1 MIHVVVSLSFNPKPC
16 SLFSAIAMS
25 TSHSAENYPVPL
37 SPPLPLISK
46 EIELSRA
53 MTAASNSTLFSLSPS
68 DILYHDDHLIA
79 VNKHRGIYCETLLS
93 SLSSHSPQLHLAN
106 RLDRDTTGVMLL
118 TKSHNIAAKLVKAFT
133 QHSVN
138 KTYIALCTGP
148 ELNWK
153 RVTVRSGHGRSKFG
167 AWRVYAASD
176 VGRKLPGGSVVRSM
190 ETSFEV
196 LSINGKGNLTE
207 VSDSDDNDNENV
219 IVVEEK
225 AVKELED
232 CNDENEIVVRAYPRS
247 GRTHQIRLHCQ
258 YLGISIVGDVKYE
271 GVCEWNGVTHQ
282 AHHLHAETL
291 SFQHPVTGVNVMIRA
306 PLPLW
311 ATQAFQH

>member
-1 MIHVVVSLSFNPKPC
+1 MK
-16 SLFSAIAMS
+16 
-25 TSHSAENYPVPL
+25 
-37 SPPLPLISK
+37 
-46 EIELSRA
+46 
-53 MTAASNSTLFSLSPS
+53 
-68 DILYHDDHLIA
+68 
-79 VNKHRGIYCETLLS
+79 
-93 SLSSHSPQLHLAN
+93 
-106 RLDRDTTGVMLL
+106 
-118 TKSHNIAAKLVKAFT
+118 
-133 QHSVN
+133 
-138 KTYIALCTGP
+138 
-148 ELNWK
+148 
-153 RVTVRSGHGRSKFG
+153 
-167 AWRVYAASD
+167 
-176 VGRKLPGGSVVRSM
+176 
-190 ETSFEV
+190 TSFEV

-271 GVCEWNGVTHQ
+271 GVCEWNGITHQ